1 MSSFIIIRYVWQ
13 ILWRGPFCP
22 PLPPPSVS
30 SPEKADH
37 EPILNRVKVGK
48 SSYSSKDLIIRKRVV
63 TCDRSTLFY
72 WSSCYM
78 SLKSFLQLYNVIC
91 NCVTGQRLIR
101 RMGEGVVI
109 RMCRCAFSIQTW
121 LRGGSLFGTKE

>member
-1 MSSFIIIRYVWQ
+1 MSSSIIVGYEWQ
-13 ILWRGPFCP
+13 ILGRLAF
-22 PLPPPSVS
+22 LYPPSVS
-30 SPEKADH
+30 SPEKADL
-37 EPILNRVKVGK
+37 ELILNRIKVRK
-48 SSYSSKDLIIRKRVV
+48 PRYSSQHLIIKKRVV

-101 RMGEGVVI
+101 RMGEGVGI

-121 LRGGSLFGTKE
+121 LQGGSLFGTKE

>member
-1 MSSFIIIRYVWQ
+1 MCDRFYEGG
-13 ILWRGPFCP
+13 LFAP
-22 PLPPPSVS
+22 PPPSVS

-48 SSYSSKDLIIRKRVV
+48 SSYSSKDLIIRKRVA

-78 SLKSFLQLYNVIC
+78 SLKSFLQLCNVIC
-91 NCVTGQRLIR
+91 NYVIGQKLIR
-101 RMGEGVVI
+101 GMG
-109 RMCRCAFSIQTW
+109 RLQ
-121 LRGGSLFGTKE
+121 